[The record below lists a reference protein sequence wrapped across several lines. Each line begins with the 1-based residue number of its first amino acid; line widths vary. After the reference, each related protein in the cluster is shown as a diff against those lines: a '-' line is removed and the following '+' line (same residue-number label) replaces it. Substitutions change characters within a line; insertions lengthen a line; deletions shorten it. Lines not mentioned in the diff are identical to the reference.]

1 MKFILFLILNL
12 QLININAQTIEEVD
26 KKIADS
32 YQAFVNVQL
41 LESLIKSKEALTIS
55 KKINYSEGIIK
66 SNIYIAKVLIEIAQY
81 SEALEFIK
89 DAEQTS
95 SFKKSKPFI
104 VESHRLKGM
113 IYTYMN
119 LYDNAEIEFRDELYF
134 SKKLKNPLQRNLSLL
149 WSYQNLSFLYEEQ
162 KKIDSTFIN
171 LSKAQ
176 NILKELDL
184 EKNSI
189 TYVSLYNQLGRI
201 FLLKNKLD
209 SSVIYLNKSEELIK
223 KYKIPYTYSTDQIY
237 GEYFIK
243 IGDSIKAIFHYE
255 KALKNTIDLNIPK
268 ESQELHYTLASLYKK
283 NNIEKYTQHYNQ
295 FTELKNT
302 YDNNNAVLS
311 SKVLEYLIDSEKDKI
326 KHQKDIYTYI
336 GIIILLLGIGYLL
349 FNLRRVKLYKI
360 RLKNKREI
368 ISKNEN
374 IIHDLHEKIDDN
386 SLERLFELA
395 KKNSPEFLVLFTEV
409 YPDFINTLKKQDSH
423 IKNSEI
429 IFCAMLYLNFSS
441 KDIAEYT
448 FVTPRAVQIRK
459 NRLRNK
465 YKINSN
471 EDLNKWMR
479 DLK

>member
-1 MKFILFLILNL
+1 M
-12 QLININAQTIEEVD
+12 
-26 KKIADS
+26 
-32 YQAFVNVQL
+32 
-41 LESLIKSKEALTIS
+41 
-55 KKINYSEGIIK
+55 
-66 SNIYIAKVLIEIAQY
+66 
-81 SEALEFIK
+81 
-89 DAEQTS
+89 
-95 SFKKSKPFI
+95 
-104 VESHRLKGM
+104 
-113 IYTYMN
+113 
-119 LYDNAEIEFRDELYF
+119 
-134 SKKLKNPLQRNLSLL
+134 
-149 WSYQNLSFLYEEQ
+149 
-162 KKIDSTFIN
+162 
-171 LSKAQ
+171 
-176 NILKELDL
+176 
-184 EKNSI
+184 
-189 TYVSLYNQLGRI
+189 
-201 FLLKNKLD
+201 
-209 SSVIYLNKSEELIK
+209 
-223 KYKIPYTYSTDQIY
+223 
-237 GEYFIK
+237 
-243 IGDSIKAIFHYE
+243 
-255 KALKNTIDLNIPK
+255 
-268 ESQELHYTLASLYKK
+268 
-283 NNIEKYTQHYNQ
+283 
-295 FTELKNT
+295 
-302 YDNNNAVLS
+302 
-311 SKVLEYLIDSEKDKI
+311 
-326 KHQKDIYTYI
+326 
-336 GIIILLLGIGYLL
+336 LGIGYLL

>member
-1 MKFILFLILNL
+1 M
-12 QLININAQTIEEVD
+12 
-26 KKIADS
+26 
-32 YQAFVNVQL
+32 
-41 LESLIKSKEALTIS
+41 
-55 KKINYSEGIIK
+55 
-66 SNIYIAKVLIEIAQY
+66 
-81 SEALEFIK
+81 
-89 DAEQTS
+89 
-95 SFKKSKPFI
+95 
-104 VESHRLKGM
+104 
-113 IYTYMN
+113 
-119 LYDNAEIEFRDELYF
+119 
-134 SKKLKNPLQRNLSLL
+134 
-149 WSYQNLSFLYEEQ
+149 
-162 KKIDSTFIN
+162 
-171 LSKAQ
+171 
-176 NILKELDL
+176 
-184 EKNSI
+184 
-189 TYVSLYNQLGRI
+189 
-201 FLLKNKLD
+201 D

-395 KKNSPEFLVLFTEV
+395 KKNSPEFLVLFTDV

>member
-1 MKFILFLILNL
+1 MAIL
-12 QLININAQTIEEVD
+12 
-26 KKIADS
+26 
-32 YQAFVNVQL
+32 
-41 LESLIKSKEALTIS
+41 
-55 KKINYSEGIIK
+55 
-66 SNIYIAKVLIEIAQY
+66 
-81 SEALEFIK
+81 
-89 DAEQTS
+89 
-95 SFKKSKPFI
+95 
-104 VESHRLKGM
+104 
-113 IYTYMN
+113 
-119 LYDNAEIEFRDELYF
+119 
-134 SKKLKNPLQRNLSLL
+134 
-149 WSYQNLSFLYEEQ
+149 
-162 KKIDSTFIN
+162 
-171 LSKAQ
+171 
-176 NILKELDL
+176 
-184 EKNSI
+184 
-189 TYVSLYNQLGRI
+189 I